1 MTSRTIPRV
10 LSIAGTDPTGGAGIQ
25 ADIKSIGAAG
35 GFAMTVVTALVAQN
49 THGVRS
55 IHTPDTGFLVEQ
67 LDAVFDD
74 ATVDAVKI
82 GMLGTAEITDTV
94 TEYLSSHPVP
104 VIVVDPVMV
113 ATSGDRMLTS
123 DAEAALVT
131 LCRLADVITPN
142 LAELAVL
149 CGTSPAT
156 TLDEALD
163 QGRHLAADL
172 RTTVIV
178 KGGHLTGSAADN
190 AVVEPDGSVTRIPVP
205 RVDTNNTHGTGCS
218 LSSALTTRLAAG
230 ESHNDGLRWASHW
243 LAEAIRYADDLH
255 VGSGN
260 GPVDHTH
267 RARRLAAAANTT
279 PWELTA
285 AVPDVLDSPDQ
296 LAALAPEDSSDPA
309 DAATARIPAAGPWTQ
324 ALWSA
329 STGLR
334 DDITAL
340 PFIIDLAAGT
350 LTTQDFTF
358 YLKQDAL
365 YLSLYS
371 PALAALAASAP
382 DQDASLFWV
391 KGAAE
396 CLEEEAELHRT
407 WLRDTDTESG
417 EDVIPSHVTSAYTSH
432 LMRCVQTR
440 DHVVGAAAV
449 LPCYWLYAEVGLH
462 LAEQDAV
469 VEESPYAAWIDT
481 YSGDDFTG
489 SVETAIGLV
498 EDAFDTASPEQR
510 AEAARAYLDAS
521 RWEVEF
527 FAQAD
532 RRATP

>member
-1 MTSRTIPRV
+1 MTDHTPALPRV

-55 IHTPDTGFLVEQ
+55 IHTPDSDFLVEQ

-82 GMLGTAEITDTV
+82 GMLGTAEITNIV
-94 TEYLSSHPVP
+94 TDYLAAHPVP

-113 ATSGDRMLTS
+113 ATSGDRLLTE
-123 DAEAALVT
+123 DAEAALVE
-131 LCRLADVITPN
+131 LCRAADVITPN

-149 CGTSPAT
+149 CGSPKARD
-156 TLDEALD
+156 LDVALD
-163 QGRHLAADL
+163 QGRSLAADL
-172 RTTVIV
+172 GTTVIV
-178 KGGHLTGSAADN
+178 KGGHLSGPVADN
-190 AVVEPDGSVTRIPVP
+190 AVVGPDGTVTNIPVP
-205 RVDTNNTHGTGCS
+205 RVETNNTHGTGCS
-218 LSSALTTRLAAG
+218 LSSALATRLAAG
-230 ESHNDGLRWASHW
+230 DSHADGLRWTSGW

-255 VGSGN
+255 VGTGN

-267 RARRLAAAANTT
+267 RARRLAAAADTT
-279 PWELTA
+279 PWALTA
-285 AVPDVLDSPDQ
+285 SVPSVLERPEQ
-296 LAALAPEDSSDPA
+296 LAELVPV
-309 DAATARIPAAGPWTQ
+309 AANDARITAAGPWTQ
-324 ALWSA
+324 ALWQA
-329 STGLR
+329 SSGLL
-334 DDITAL
+334 DEICAL
-340 PFIIDLAAGT
+340 PFITDLAAGT
-350 LTTQDFTF
+350 VSADDFSF
-358 YLKQDAL
+358 YLAQDAL

-382 DQDASLFWV
+382 DQDAALFWT

-407 WLRDTDTESG
+407 WLAG
-417 EDVIPSHVTSAYTSH
+417 EHGDSAQDGQVTPSHVTASYTSH

-449 LPCYWLYAEVGLH
+449 LPCYWLYAEVGLR
-462 LAEQDAV
+462 LSDI
-469 VEESPYAAWIDT
+469 SGTSDNSNPYAAWIDT
-481 YSGDDFTG
+481 YSGEDFTG
-489 SVETAIGLV
+489 SVEQALSLV
-498 EDAFDTASPEQR
+498 ENALESATPVQR
-510 AEAARAYLDAS
+510 SEAARAYLDAS

-532 RRATP
+532 RRLP